1 MSQQSASADAGS
13 PDSSSEGGN
22 FLQRIIAAIFGGGD
36 PEREKKRLL
45 KQIGKNIT
53 KNRYKFFKPKSNE
66 ALAGLARFFYE
77 IYRVVGPA
85 QNLLQNAE
93 ESAALREIVIDEDL
107 SDEERALRQE
117 IAPDVIRELATNRQ
131 AKELAEAVKQR
142 IAKYYSVFNAEKL
155 KSVNETFRRLQIF
168 LRFVHFDYFFVVR
181 KFDSA
186 VTENNFTY
194 KPRFDS
200 ISGDYIGD
208 DIKDFLE
215 VMLLV
220 DKNTDWDKVINV
232 LNVYKGIDVV
242 NRNAWAK
249 LLGGLDS
256 VRSSG
261 ILPLIIQYV
270 DKDPYYKPTV
280 PSIGERIVEP
290 YLNQLKT
297 QTEITVQKIV
307 HERRDSKIDKLL
319 KQVFGT
325 TAISR
330 TKNYT
335 EKANLMFSKRMMGGY
350 TLTAPINY
358 LKAFLLDYYK
368 KDVREVVRDLLL
380 VRGQWA
386 TNMDSQKLSD
396 AFHEVLDVGERLVA
410 FDESL
415 ADDGERGQKLRRVM
429 GRVVDKDAAT
439 VRALRDVVGRIN
451 DEAQKLINQAG
462 HGLIGV
468 GKHLKNLIE
477 DFDKKEH
484 DYLMNWKELDA
495 AYEGQLKAKLT
506 ELYKTIYFF
515 VQLLQMFV
523 KNK

>member
-13 PDSSSEGGN
+13 SDSSSEGGN
-22 FLQRIIAAIFGGGD
+22 FLQRIVAAIFGGGD

-45 KQIGKNIT
+45 KQIGKNIS
-53 KNRYKFFKPKSNE
+53 KNRYKFFKPRSDE
-66 ALAGLARFFYE
+66 ALPALARFFYE
-77 IYRVVGPA
+77 IYKVVGPA

-93 ESAALREIVIDEDL
+93 ESAGLREIVIDEHL
-107 SDEERALRQE
+107 TDEEKALRQG
-117 IAPDVIRELATNRQ
+117 IAPDVIRELASNKQ
-131 AKELAEAVKQR
+131 AKDLADAVKQR
-142 IAKYYSVFNAEKL
+142 ISKYYAVFNAEKL
-155 KSVNETFRRLQIF
+155 KSINETFRRIQVF

-200 ISGDYIGD
+200 ISGEYIGD

-220 DKNTDWDKVINV
+220 DKNADWNKVFDI
-232 LNVYKGIDVV
+232 LNVYKGIDVL
-242 NRNAWAK
+242 NRNAWSK
-249 LLGGLDS
+249 LLGGMDS
-256 VRSSG
+256 VRSAG
-261 ILPLIIQYV
+261 ILPLIVQYV

-280 PSIGERIVEP
+280 PNVGDRIVEP

-297 QTEITVQKIV
+297 QTEITVQKII

-330 TKNYT
+330 TKHYT
-335 EKANLMFSKRMMGGY
+335 EKANLMFSKRMMGGF

-368 KDVREVVRDLLL
+368 KDAREVVRDLML

-396 AFHEVLDVGERLVA
+396 AFHEVLGVAEKLVE

-429 GRVVDKDAAT
+429 GRVVDKDPAT
-439 VRALRDVVGRIN
+439 VRALRDMVGRIN
-451 DEAQKLINQAG
+451 GEAQKLINQAG

-468 GKHLKNLIE
+468 GKYLKNLIE

-484 DYLMNWKELDA
+484 EYILNWKELDGA
-495 AYEGQLKAKLT
+495 FEGKLKEKLT